1 MSDMRRKNAMDRKVA
16 KLEKVADTLTRLINA
31 LRDSESRRVSQLLN
45 LIRSNASFDELQLFL
60 EQQFSHY
67 ELEST
72 PELRDIQSQ
81 LSQTTD
87 LAPLGWRYLRVD
99 RLADDPVYKV
109 PAKPW
114 TAVTDDSELVSHLVS
129 LWLTWT
135 YPWFNWLDADCLIK
149 HMQEGKLNSRF
160 CSPFLVNAILAE
172 ACYYSDYEEVFTVP
186 GDLLTR
192 GDQFFDEARRLF
204 EAGEDE
210 GDSPSLPTI
219 QGLMILFVRTSMMGK
234 DRMGWVYLDLAARGA
249 QEYAA
254 SHPPHAMEDAE
265 ERRAIDR
272 TLWGIFSMAST
283 ASVSLMKHFESH
295 PPQQSPITRIIHQ
308 RHKDDVWQPY
318 PRSTD
323 AGVPSHI
330 SCVFNRWCAIACIA
344 VEISRAIYCEE
355 DRIPRAEM
363 LPFINVIYQK
373 LQDWY
378 ADMPECLLVENV
390 TVPHALSLHALRIAG
405 LIGIHR
411 DKWGIGRMAPSTI
424 QWLSIGMFTLLDAL
438 DSPDTRNRA
447 AFIEM
452 CIVARAFAR
461 RFPLAKGIL
470 RMIQLSANQMQV
482 VLPAETDALFTDFE
496 TRSWEGKDRHTFS
509 TFYPNFARVV
519 RQGAAREE
527 DVSMDRFLEKW
538 DSLAIS
544 DPKEETPPDE
554 GGS

>member
-172 ACYYSDYEEVFTVP
+172 ACVYVLARMMSVFLFLFSLFFITDSCIVLLRLRRSIYS
-186 GDLLTR
+186 
-192 GDQFFDEARRLF
+192 ARRP
-204 EAGEDE
+204 AH
-210 GDSPSLPTI
+210 SRRP
-219 QGLMILFVRTSMMGK
+219 ILRRGASSVRGWRRRRRLSQPAHDPGAHDPLRSVSRIVGCETMALADMAIRTSMMGK

-272 TLWGIFSMAST
+272 TLWGIFSMASY
-283 ASVSLMKHFESH
+283 ASRPLFS
-295 PPQQSPITRIIHQ
+295 
-308 RHKDDVWQPY
+308 
-318 PRSTD
+318 
-323 AGVPSHI
+323 A
-330 SCVFNRWCAIACIA
+330 
-344 VEISRAIYCEE
+344 
-355 DRIPRAEM
+355 
-363 LPFINVIYQK
+363 
-373 LQDWY
+373 
-378 ADMPECLLVENV
+378 
-390 TVPHALSLHALRIAG
+390 
-405 LIGIHR
+405 IHR
-411 DKWGIGRMAPSTI
+411 G
-424 QWLSIGMFTLLDAL
+424 
-438 DSPDTRNRA
+438 
-447 AFIEM
+447 
-452 CIVARAFAR
+452 
-461 RFPLAKGIL
+461 
-470 RMIQLSANQMQV
+470 
-482 VLPAETDALFTDFE
+482 
-496 TRSWEGKDRHTFS
+496 
-509 TFYPNFARVV
+509 
-519 RQGAAREE
+519 
-527 DVSMDRFLEKW
+527 
-538 DSLAIS
+538 
-544 DPKEETPPDE
+544 
-554 GGS
+554 